1 MLKISSPG
9 GTVAGL
15 FDTLAVLEAF
25 EKPVTVRASLAASA
39 AYAIA
44 AVGGRIE
51 ATNLAAEFG
60 SIGVAVTYLHLE
72 ELIDITSTEAPNK
85 RPDPSTDEGKAV
97 IREHLDAIHE
107 LFVDA
112 IARGRSKA
120 TGEKLTI
127 DTVNETFGRG
137 AVVLAADARK
147 RKMVDKLP
155 AQSRGAR
162 AEEQIT
168 PVAAGEPEETA
179 TGGEDE
185 ETTMAEPTKILDL
198 KTLKANHPEAYAA
211 AVAEGVATE
220 RDRVVGHLTMGEQCG
235 AMPTAIAAIQSGEG
249 MTVTLTAK
257 YMSAAMNR
265 RDVNARQADSD
276 AAGQAVEGAAAAA
289 AGTEGKDQG
298 DLVVEQLE
306 ARRGKKPAAAAAAQ

>member
-39 AYAIA
+39 AYSIA

-97 IREHLDAIHE
+97 IREHLDAVHD

-112 IARGRSKA
+112 IARGRSKVLS
-120 TGEKLTI
+120 EKLTI

-147 RKMVDKLP
+147 RKMIDKMP
-155 AQSRGAR
+155 TRPSGAR
-162 AEEQIT
+162 AEEQIP
-168 PVAAGEPEETA
+168 PVAAGAPEETA
-179 TGGEDE
+179 TGGAPTQ
-185 ETTMAEPTKILDL
+185 ETKPMDL
-198 KTLKANHPEAYAA
+198 KTLKAQHPDVFEAAR
-211 AVAEGVATE
+211 AEGVTTE
-220 RDRVVGHLTMGEQCG
+220 RDRVVGHLTMGEASG
-235 AMPTAIAAIQSGEG
+235 DMKTAVAAITAGEA
-249 MTVTLTAK
+249 MTATLQAK
-257 YMSAAMNR
+257 YMSAAMTR
-265 RDVNARQADSD
+265 RDVSARQADSD
-276 AAGQAVEGAAAAA
+276 EAGSAVDAA
-289 AGTEGKDQG
+289 AGGAAPAAEG
-298 DLVVEQLE
+298 DLGDQVVAVLD
-306 ARRGKKPAAAAAAQ
+306 ARRGKKPAAA